1 MGDSGWSRVTDEAIR
16 IGLENTRLLGRSQ
29 FLIPKEAEAL
39 QLPGAT
45 VLLDGGFVQMC
56 LLCLKLCG

>member
-1 MGDSGWSRVTDEAIR
+1 MTDEAIR
-16 IGLENTRLLGRSQ
+16 IGLESTRLLGRSQ
-29 FLIPKEAEAL
+29 FLTPKEAEAL

-45 VLLDGGFVQMC
+45 VLLDGGFLQMF

>member
-29 FLIPKEAEAL
+29 FLTPKEAEAL

-45 VLLDGGFVQMC
+45 VLLDGGFDPSS
-56 LLCLKLCG
+56 

>member
-1 MGDSGWSRVTDEAIR
+1 MTDEAIR